1 MRNRN
6 QYLLEMIISISN
18 EKIFWARGN
27 SSLKLVNPYDFNIFA
42 HHFNDNNKLKWVND
56 VHVIYFRCECD
67 AIHHPALNCI
77 IISHEMQCNK
87 MRSSLYLFM
96 TNLMS
101 HILSSWMST
110 CKLEILFYLFQC
122 FGYFVNVRGRTWVWH
137 IENSK
142 YILKLLLWYPTNRT
156 HPHHL
161 LVCWLTDC
169 QTKWL
174 ARLVD

>member
-1 MRNRN
+1 MSKWRTCNLFSMWMWCHSPSGAQLHHYFPWN
-6 QYLLEMIISISN
+6 AMQQN
-18 EKIFWARGN
+18 EKM
-27 SSLKLVNPYDFNIFA
+27 
-42 HHFNDNNKLKWVND
+42 
-56 VHVIYFRCECD
+56 E
-67 AIHHPALNCI
+67 
-77 IISHEMQCNK
+77 
-87 MRSSLYLFM
+87 SSLYLFM